1 MVRRRLTVI
10 ALSAAIG
17 LGIALHEQPRER
29 AWEAAHA
36 SGPIVPSTNASA
48 RV

>member
-10 ALSAAIG
+10 ALSAAVG
-17 LGIALHEQPRER
+17 FGIAMHEQPRER
-29 AWEAAHA
+29 AWMAAHA
-36 SGPIVPSTNASA
+36 SVTAVPSGSAAA

>member
-17 LGIALHEQPRER
+17 LGIAMHEQPRER
-29 AWEAAHA
+29 AWVAAHA
-36 SGPIVPSTNASA
+36 TGTAVPSASVSA

>member
-17 LGIALHEQPRER
+17 LGFALHEQPRER
-29 AWEAAHA
+29 AWVAAHA
-36 SGPIVPSTNASA
+36 SGAAVPSGNVSA

>member
-10 ALSAAIG
+10 ALSAVVG

-29 AWEAAHA
+29 AWAAAHLPDA
-36 SGPIVPSTNASA
+36 APTLVHKG
-48 RV
+48 